1 MHRRVSANPIRRF
14 NYQGDPLSEP
24 APADLMEILDRYRD
38 QRDALITVLEE
49 IQARYSYLPAKHL
62 QYASRELGFPLA
74 QVYGISTF
82 YNVFKLTAP
91 GRYQVRVCKGTA
103 CHVNRS
109 SAMLDHLSE
118 KLGIKEDETTA
129 DGLFTLQTV
138 ACMGAC
144 SLAPVMVINDQT
156 YGRMT
161 PDLSWEI
168 LSELVATER
177 PRV

>member
-1 MHRRVSANPIRRF
+1 
-14 NYQGDPLSEP
+14 
-24 APADLMEILDRYRD
+24 
-38 QRDALITVLEE
+38 
-49 IQARYSYLPAKHL
+49 
-62 QYASRELGFPLA
+62 
-74 QVYGISTF
+74 
-82 YNVFKLTAP
+82 
-91 GRYQVRVCKGTA
+91 
-103 CHVNRS
+103 
-109 SAMLDHLSE
+109 MLDHISE
-118 KLGIKEDETTA
+118 KLGIAEDETTA

-168 LSELVATER
+168 LSELVAQER

>member
-1 MHRRVSANPIRRF
+1 
-14 NYQGDPLSEP
+14 
-24 APADLMEILDRYRD
+24 
-38 QRDALITVLEE
+38 VLEE
-49 IQARYSYLPAKHL
+49 IQAHYSYLPARHL
-62 QYASRELGFPLA
+62 QYASRELGFPLS

-109 SAMLDHLSE
+109 STILDFLSE
-118 KLGIKEDETTA
+118 KLGILEDETTP
-129 DGLFTLQTV
+129 DGLFTLTTV

-144 SLAPVMVINDQT
+144 SLAPVLVINDQT

-161 PDLSWEI
+161 PELSWEI
-168 LSELVATER
+168 LSELVAQER
-177 PRV
+177 PKA